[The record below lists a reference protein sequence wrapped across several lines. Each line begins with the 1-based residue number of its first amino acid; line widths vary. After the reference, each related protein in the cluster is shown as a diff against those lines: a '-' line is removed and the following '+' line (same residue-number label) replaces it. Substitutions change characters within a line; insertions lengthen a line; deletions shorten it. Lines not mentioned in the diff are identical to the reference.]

1 VRISPGFANFLGV
14 RFHERR
20 LPHLYE
26 TNRPVFLTWRLHDS
40 LPRHREFPK
49 SALTSGEAFAAMIV
63 DAVHYNSHILC
74 HYALHAFV
82 VIPITF
88 ICWLLEQ

>member
-1 VRISPGFANFLGV
+1 
-14 RFHERR
+14 
-20 LPHLYE
+20 
-26 TNRPVFLTWRLHDS
+26 
-40 LPRHREFPK
+40 
-49 SALTSGEAFAAMIV
+49 MIV